1 MQRPFWRRRK
11 GGIAMIEGK
20 CCGTCKW
27 RRPECGGGLLCGNR
41 DSDSNYDFVN
51 REDVCPYWEAERGA
65 ENGCYFWR

>member
-1 MQRPFWRRRK
+1 MN
-11 GGIAMIEGK
+11 EGK

-51 REDVCPYWEAERGA
+51 REDVCPYWEAER
-65 ENGCYFWR
+65 